1 LKTKREKKKNREKEC
16 ALVLRMDMKIEQGGS
31 KRRGPFVQKKMRE
44 IDWVGGGCLSFVFL

>member
-1 LKTKREKKKNREKEC
+1 
-16 ALVLRMDMKIEQGGS
+16 MKIEQGGS